1 MQWLSC
7 WHKVQPL
14 DASPGGTTPRFFT
27 ASFYKFVGLPDHAAL
42 QAPLQAVCLAH
53 RVKGLVLLAPEGING
68 GLSGAAA
75 DVQAVLDHLRQ
86 DPRLA
91 DLVSRTSWADHAP
104 YHRMKVRLKKEIVTM
119 GMPGVDPALMAGTY
133 VAPQDWNALIADPA
147 VVLIDTRNE
156 YEVALGTFEGAINPH
171 IDNFSQLPD
180 WLSRSPA
187 VQAKDGSKPKV
198 AMFCT
203 GGIRCE
209 KSTALL
215 RQMGFGEVFH
225 LQGGILQYLAQI
237 PAEQSRWQGQCF
249 VFDERVSVG
258 HGLQPGGLGL
268 CRSCREPLSE
278 PDQRSDLFELGV
290 SCPSCHAH
298 TSEDKKTKARERQ
311 RQWALQ
317 QWRAPLTLD

>member
-1 MQWLSC
+1 MDTSQGHHRS
-7 WHKVQPL
+7 K
-14 DASPGGTTPRFFT
+14 FYT
-27 ASFYKFVGLPDHAAL
+27 ASFYKFVDLPDHAQL
-42 QAPLQAVCLAH
+42 QAPLQAVCLDH

-68 GLSGAAA
+68 TLAGAVA
-75 DVQAVLDHLRQ
+75 DVHSVLDHLRQ

-91 DLVSRTSWADHAP
+91 DVVPKISWADQAP

-119 GMPGVDPALMAGTY
+119 GVPGVDPAQMAGTY
-133 VAPQDWNALIADPA
+133 VAPKDWNALIADPD

-171 IDNFSQLPD
+171 LDNFSQLPD
-180 WLSRSPA
+180 WLSQSPA
-187 VQAKDGSKPKV
+187 LQAKDGSKPKV

>member
-91 DLVSRTSWADHAP
+91 DLVPRTSWAEHAP

-119 GMPGVDPALMAGTY
+119 GVPGVDPAQMAGTY

-187 VQAKDGSKPKV
+187 VQANDGSNPKWRCFARVASAAKNPPPCCARWALVRCSTCKV
-198 AMFCT
+198 ASFS
-203 GGIRCE
+203 IWR
-209 KSTALL
+209 KSRPNKAAG
-215 RQMGFGEVFH
+215 MG
-225 LQGGILQYLAQI
+225 
-237 PAEQSRWQGQCF
+237 
-249 VFDERVSVG
+249 SV
-258 HGLQPGGLGL
+258 L
-268 CRSCREPLSE
+268 CLTSA
-278 PDQRSDLFELGV
+278 
-290 SCPSCHAH
+290 CPSAMVCSLVGWVCA
-298 TSEDKKTKARERQ
+298 AV
-311 RQWALQ
+311 AVN
-317 QWRAPLTLD
+317 P

>member
-1 MQWLSC
+1 MDTSQGHHRSKFC
-7 WHKVQPL
+7 
-14 DASPGGTTPRFFT
+14 T

-42 QAPLQAVCLAH
+42 QAPLQAVCQAH

-91 DLVSRTSWADHAP
+91 DLEPRTSWAEHAP

-147 VVLIDTRNE
+147 VVLIDTRND

-258 HGLQPGGLGL
+258 HGLQPGGLAL

>member
-1 MQWLSC
+1 LEKLTP
-7 WHKVQPL
+7 KVSHSDHQPFN
-14 DASPGGTTPRFFT
+14 RM
-27 ASFYKFVGLPDHAAL
+27 
-42 QAPLQAVCLAH
+42 
-53 RVKGLVLLAPEGING
+53 LVRI
-68 GLSGAAA
+68 
-75 DVQAVLDHLRQ
+75 
-86 DPRLA
+86 
-91 DLVSRTSWADHAP
+91 
-104 YHRMKVRLKKEIVTM
+104 KKEIISF
-119 GMPGVDPALMAGTY
+119 GVEGVRPGTY
-133 VAPQDWNALIADPA
+133 TSPKLAPKELKRWLDEGRPVTL
-147 VVLIDTRNE
+147 LDTRND
-156 YEVALGTFEGAINPH
+156 YEVKLGTFKGAIDPNIRTFREFP
-171 IDNFSQLPD
+171 DAVRQLPEE
-180 WLSRSPA
+180 LKNQPI
-187 VQAKDGSKPKV
+187 V
-198 AMFCT
+198 MFCT

-237 PAEQSRWQGQCF
+237 PPEQSRWQGQCF

-278 PDQRSDLFELGV
+278 QSQRSDLFELGV
-290 SCPSCHAH
+290 SCPTCHAH

>member
-1 MQWLSC
+1 MDTSQAHNRS
-7 WHKVQPL
+7 K
-14 DASPGGTTPRFFT
+14 FYT
-27 ASFYKFVGLPDHAAL
+27 ASFYKFVDLPDHAQL
-42 QAPLQAVCLAH
+42 QAPLQAVCLDH

-68 GLSGAAA
+68 TLAGAVA
-75 DVQAVLDHLRQ
+75 DVQSVLDHLRQ

-91 DLVSRTSWADHAP
+91 DLVPKISWADQAP

-119 GMPGVDPALMAGTY
+119 GVPHIAPANMAGTY
-133 VAPQDWNALIADPA
+133 VAAPDWNALIADPD

-156 YEVALGTFEGAINPH
+156 YEVALGTFAGAINPH
-171 IDNFSQLPD
+171 LDNFSQLPD
-180 WLSRSPA
+180 WLSQSPA
-187 VQAKDGSKPKV
+187 LQAKDGSKPKV

-215 RQMGFGEVFH
+215 RHMGFGEVFH

-237 PAEQSRWQGQCF
+237 PPEQSRWQGQCF

-278 PDQRSDLFELGV
+278 QAQNSDLFELGV
-290 SCPSCHAH
+290 SCPTCHAH

-311 RQWALQ
+311 RQWALK

>member
-1 MQWLSC
+1 M
-7 WHKVQPL
+7 
-14 DASPGGTTPRFFT
+14 DTSPALNRSKFYT

-91 DLVSRTSWADHAP
+91 DVAPKISWADQAP

-119 GMPGVDPALMAGTY
+119 GVPGVDPAQMAGTY

>member
-1 MQWLSC
+1 MDTSQGHNRS
-7 WHKVQPL
+7 K
-14 DASPGGTTPRFFT
+14 FYT

-91 DLVSRTSWADHAP
+91 DLVPRTSWADHAP

-119 GMPGVDPALMAGTY
+119 GVPGVDPALMAGTY

>member
-1 MQWLSC
+1 MN
-7 WHKVQPL
+7 
-14 DASPGGTTPRFFT
+14 ASPGGNRPQFHT
-27 ASFYKFVGLPDHAAL
+27 ASFYKFVDLPDHAGL
-42 QAPLQAVCLAH
+42 QAPLLAMCQAH
-53 RVKGLVLLAPEGING
+53 QVKGLVLLAPEGING
-68 GLSGAAA
+68 TLAGAVA
-75 DVQAVLDHLRQ
+75 DVQSVLDHLRQ

-91 DLVSRTSWADHAP
+91 DLTPKKSWADQAP
-104 YHRMKVRLKKEIVTM
+104 YHRMKVRIKKEIVTM
-119 GMPGVDPALMAGTY
+119 GVPHIAPSHMAGTY
-133 VAPQDWNALIADPA
+133 VAAADWNALIADPD
-147 VVLIDTRNE
+147 VVLIDTRNT
-156 YEVALGTFEGAINPH
+156 YEVALGTFDGAINPH
-171 IDNFSQLPD
+171 IDNFSQLPE
-180 WLSRSPA
+180 WLSQSPA
-187 VQAKDGSKPKV
+187 LQGKDGSKPKV

-215 RQMGFGEVFH
+215 RHMGFDEVFH

-237 PAEQSRWQGQCF
+237 PPEQSRWQGQCF

-268 CRSCREPLSE
+268 CRCCREPLSE
-278 PDQRSDLFELGV
+278 QDQRSELFELGV
-290 SCPSCHAH
+290 SCPTCHAH

>member
-1 MQWLSC
+1 M
-7 WHKVQPL
+7 
-14 DASPGGTTPRFFT
+14 DTSPALNRSKFYT

-42 QAPLQAVCLAH
+42 QAPLLAVCQAH

-91 DLVSRTSWADHAP
+91 DLVPRTSWAEHAP

-119 GMPGVDPALMAGTY
+119 GVPGVDPAQMAGTY

>member
-1 MQWLSC
+1 MDTSPALSRS
-7 WHKVQPL
+7 K
-14 DASPGGTTPRFFT
+14 FYT

-91 DLVSRTSWADHAP
+91 DLVPRTSWAEHAL